1 MRRGCP
7 LTSQTAFGGQLP
19 YKESLVRPAAM
30 FNHNLS
36 WIMAGFYEPLVTNNE
51 PLYYV
56 HINLEAQNDFN
67 PGYPLLKRAVYYC
80 VRMISSQYGTVL

>member
-1 MRRGCP
+1 
-7 LTSQTAFGGQLP
+7 
-19 YKESLVRPAAM
+19 
-30 FNHNLS
+30 
-36 WIMAGFYEPLVTNNE
+36 MAGFYEPLVTNNE

-80 VRMISSQYGTVL
+80 GRMISSQYGTVFVKSHYEKIQKIWECKIVCVNRYCMNLLYAPYWGKQR